1 MNRWQRRA
9 RLFIGIFGIAF
20 AIVVVFAFK
29 PRTRPAGKAVIVQ
42 TDPGTIVQSTGGR
55 VQRVRL
61 SKEEVLIEYDRQL
74 TYSDNTSKLLGVK
87 ITTTEKSGRSFT
99 LTGKEGQAGKNESS
113 FAIDGDVRLVASDGL
128 AVHAEHATYT
138 ESDGMVRAPGPV
150 EFSRGRFNGTGIG
163 MTYDK
168 THDTLAITDQAVVHV
183 RADEKGAG
191 AADVT
196 AGKATFARS
205 EKTIHFEWGI
215 HVQRASQTIDAD
227 EGSTVLSADENHIE
241 TVDLHGHSRIEVAN
255 PGAGSLKALTGQSIS
270 LKYAEDGETL
280 RHALIVGDADARLAG
295 ETGKAGR
302 QIVAN
307 TLDIAL
313 APDGSTPVALNGHQ
327 GVRLTIPPEPDAA
340 GRTITSE
347 NLDAK
352 GEPGRGLT
360 RAQFAG
366 NVEYR
371 EKSVSAE
378 RIARSAAL
386 DVALKPGMSDV
397 DDARFSSNVRFEEGL
412 MAAIAA
418 AARYDVG
425 KGTLELTGSDRQP
438 PHMLNDRIAVD
449 AGHIAV
455 TLVGPKIKASGN
467 VKSVLQAPKKGQK
480 TADTKIPSMLKSDQP
495 VNVVGDELDYDG
507 SASKATYT
515 GNALLWQGDT
525 SVKGA
530 SITIDDKSGDL
541 SATGPVTTTALLE
554 QSDRKDTGQMKKE
567 RVRSVA
573 TAEAFK
579 YEEAERRARY
589 TGDAHLS
596 GPQGDITAERIDLY
610 LKPSGDEVDR
620 AEAFAAESGTVTIRE
635 QNRKTVGAHLTYTA
649 IDDRYVIVGKPAMN
663 TDACGNETTG
673 ATLTFVK
680 ATDTITVD
688 GNGFRTQ
695 TKGTGACK

>member
-1 MNRWQRRA
+1 
-9 RLFIGIFGIAF
+9 
-20 AIVVVFAFK
+20 
-29 PRTRPAGKAVIVQ
+29 
-42 TDPGTIVQSTGGR
+42 
-55 VQRVRL
+55 
-61 SKEEVLIEYDRQL
+61 
-74 TYSDNTSKLLGVK
+74 
-87 ITTTEKSGRSFT
+87 
-99 LTGKEGQAGKNESS
+99 
-113 FAIDGDVRLVASDGL
+113 
-128 AVHAEHATYT
+128 
-138 ESDGMVRAPGPV
+138 
-150 EFSRGRFNGTGIG
+150 
-163 MTYDK
+163 
-168 THDTLAITDQAVVHV
+168 
-183 RADEKGAG
+183 
-191 AADVT
+191 
-196 AGKATFARS
+196 
-205 EKTIHFEWGI
+205 
-215 HVQRASQTIDAD
+215 
-227 EGSTVLSADENHIE
+227 
-241 TVDLHGHSRIEVAN
+241 
-255 PGAGSLKALTGQSIS
+255 
-270 LKYAEDGETL
+270 
-280 RHALIVGDADARLAG
+280 
-295 ETGKAGR
+295 
-302 QIVAN
+302 
-307 TLDIAL
+307 
-313 APDGSTPVALNGHQ
+313 
-327 GVRLTIPPEPDAA
+327 
-340 GRTITSE
+340 
-347 NLDAK
+347 
-352 GEPGRGLT
+352 
-360 RAQFAG
+360 
-366 NVEYR
+366 
-371 EKSVSAE
+371 
-378 RIARSAAL
+378 
-386 DVALKPGMSDV
+386 
-397 DDARFSSNVRFEEGL
+397 
-412 MAAIAA
+412 
-418 AARYDVG
+418 
-425 KGTLELTGSDRQP
+425 
-438 PHMLNDRIAVD
+438 MLNDRIAVD

-530 SITIDDKSGDL
+530 SITIDDKTGDL

-554 QSDRKDTGQMKKE
+554 QSDRKDTGQTKKE